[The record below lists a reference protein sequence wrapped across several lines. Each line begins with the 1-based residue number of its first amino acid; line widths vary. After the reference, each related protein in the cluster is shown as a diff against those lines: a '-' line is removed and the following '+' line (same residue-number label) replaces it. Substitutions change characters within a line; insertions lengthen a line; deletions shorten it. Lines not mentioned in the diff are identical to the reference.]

1 MQSPSLRLLLAAPG
15 LLARPGCGPTEHVL
29 SLAHALE
36 RTGRFRIDLFFAGG
50 ALKHQRCVT
59 LGSKLGRASSD
70 SLTLGLAPWRYLQH
84 LLECRRVA
92 RALGAYDVV
101 IERIW
106 GFGGWLARSLAPR
119 PRLVVFEENGPLA
132 HADLAA
138 HRERRLRALYLRASH
153 AHLRR
158 TYSVADRIVVQSPAL
173 AELLAREF
181 GVQGERVAIIPNG
194 VDPSIA
200 VARPR
205 EELGWSAA
213 EVVLVYAGT
222 LDEAHDLEP
231 LLRAMAAVERAD
243 LRLVIHGSG
252 PCEARWRELAGAAVS
267 FLPPVPRDALLGRL
281 LAADVGVAVVYGE
294 RAFDHGRFLFSSL
307 GRGVPCR
314 RSVHRRH
321 RGGRV
326 PASTSAWSRQATAR
340 QRGRSHCARRVGAV
354 GAAAVP
360 RAHADLGRRC
370 ALLPAADRRGASAA
384 TRSHRRA
391 RQHRDPRWR
400 PAMKV
405 AILAGA
411 ARVWP
416 RKPRS
421 GPSRMVEIGG
431 KPILWHIMMHYR
443 HHDHREFVIALGYKG
458 ECIKRYMVDRTILS
472 HDLTVDFKRGSVTP
486 HNGTTPHEDWAVE
499 LVDTGLSTATGG
511 RIKRLA
517 PHLSRA
523 TFMLTWGDGV
533 ANVDLRA
540 LARFHR
546 AHGKLATVTAVRP
559 PARFGHLELDGDQ
572 VAEFSEKPQIGEGWI
587 NGAFFVL
594 EPGIFEYI
602 DGDDTQWEREP
613 LERLAR
619 DGQRMAFR
627 HQGFWQC
634 MDTLRDRK
642 LLESLWQRG
651 EAPWKVWR

>member
-281 LAADVGVAVVYGE
+281 LAADVGVAVYGE

-307 GRGVPCR
+307 KVEEYR
-314 RSVHRRH
+314 
-321 RGGRV
+321 
-326 PASTSAWSRQATAR
+326 
-340 QRGRSHCARRVGAV
+340 
-354 GAAAVP
+354 AAGLFTVVTTGAVP
-360 RAHADLGRRC
+360 RARLDERLVEVGN
-370 ALLPAADRRGASAA
+370 SA
-384 TRSHRRA
+384 
-391 RQHRDPRWR
+391 
-400 PAMKV
+400 V
-405 AILAGA
+405 A
-411 ARVWP
+411 WQ
-416 RKPRS
+416 
-421 GPSRMVEIGG
+421 
-431 KPILWHIMMHYR
+431 
-443 HHDHREFVIALGYKG
+443 
-458 ECIKRYMVDRTILS
+458 
-472 HDLTVDFKRGSVTP
+472 
-486 HNGTTPHEDWAVE
+486 E
-499 LVDTGLSTATGG
+499 L
-511 RIKRLA
+511 
-517 PHLSRA
+517 
-523 TFMLTWGDGV
+523 
-533 ANVDLRA
+533 LRA
-540 LARFHR
+540 LPARSALPPRCR
-546 AHGKLATVTAVRP
+546 AHTLTWDDV
-559 PARFGHLELDGDQ
+559 ARCYQQLIDGALGGDQ
-572 VAEFSEKPQIGEGWI
+572 DLTGAPASTEKPTVG
-587 NGAFFVL
+587 
-594 EPGIFEYI
+594 
-602 DGDDTQWEREP
+602 
-613 LERLAR
+613 
-619 DGQRMAFR
+619 GQ
-627 HQGFWQC
+627 
-634 MDTLRDRK
+634 
-642 LLESLWQRG
+642 
-651 EAPWKVWR
+651 P